1 MNNRNDKTNPQE
13 SQYPREDTN
22 RKQHKHQDEFESN
35 SDEFESNSSEQ
46 PLEKARSAKE
56 KLHYEESQTG
66 HERMIPDTKEK
77 KTHKQDLV
85 DRKQPNLKK

>member
-1 MNNRNDKTNPQE
+1 MNNRSDKTNPQE
-13 SQYPREDTN
+13 TQYPREDTN
-22 RKQHKHQDEFESN
+22 RKQHKHQDEFEA
-35 SDEFESNSSEQ
+35 NSSEQ

-56 KLHYEESQTG
+56 KLQYEESQTG

-77 KTHKQDLV
+77 KTLKQDLV